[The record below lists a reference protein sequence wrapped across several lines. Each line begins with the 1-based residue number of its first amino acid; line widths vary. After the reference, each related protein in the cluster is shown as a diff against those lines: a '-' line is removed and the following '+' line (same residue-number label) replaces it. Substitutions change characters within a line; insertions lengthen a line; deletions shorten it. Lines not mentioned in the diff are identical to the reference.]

1 MSTFS
6 PRDPDWE
13 RRVRD
18 IFAAA
23 PFVEALGIEPVSLAP
38 GAVTARLA
46 VARRHLQQDGY
57 VHAGVQATLA
67 DHSAGAAAATL
78 MAAAAIVLTVEF
90 KISLLR
96 PARGAALVCR
106 ARVLRAGRSLTF
118 CQSDVFALDG
128 GDEKQVA
135 SVSVTLAQVAR
146 PS

>member
-1 MSTFS
+1 MSAFS

-23 PFVEALGIEPVSLAP
+23 PFVEALGIEPVALAP

-46 VARRHLQQDGY
+46 VARNHLQQDGY

-78 MAAAAIVLTVEF
+78 MKAGAIVLTVEF

-96 PARGAALVCR
+96 PARGDALVCR

-118 CQSDVFALDG
+118 CQSDVFASDG
-128 GDEKQVA
+128 GAETQVA
-135 SVSVTLAQVAR
+135 SRSEEHT
-146 PS
+146 